1 MIKTIKHTKT
11 FKQDLEKYKGNPQ
24 LKQLV
29 EILKDL
35 SNNKTNFFLGPSS
48 NNRKEYHMENGLL
61 LIYRI
66 DTDILY
72 LKRFGSHTELFK
84 Q

>member
-1 MIKTIKHTKT
+1 MIKKIKHTKT

-35 SNNKTNFFLGPSS
+35 SNNKINFFLGPSS

-72 LKRFGSHTELFK
+72 LERFGSHTELFK